1 MPYLAV
7 DIVTILAT
15 VEKISCELK
24 WNFCYKLSIL
34 VYTFIN
40 IRFQPKVSS
49 GYGPF
54 HRESHGHG
62 VIKEW
67 IFLLRIEPIL
77 ENHVEMVTN
86 RRLLRRLASAR
97 EKKSRGEEDE
107 CDGCKCHVIHFSIK
121 NHLVITNSYD
131 SS

>member
-1 MPYLAV
+1 MISNIVPCRSVNARCWYVTITPPQIYARSVANHAVTYLAV

-54 HRESHGHG
+54 HRASHGHV
-62 VIKEW
+62 VIKQW
-67 IFLLRIEPIL
+67 IFILRIEPIL
-77 ENHVEMVTN
+77 ENHDSMMTN
-86 RRLLRRLASAR
+86 QRLLSRLASAR
-97 EKKSRGEEDE
+97 E
-107 CDGCKCHVIHFSIK
+107 
-121 NHLVITNSYD
+121 
-131 SS
+131 